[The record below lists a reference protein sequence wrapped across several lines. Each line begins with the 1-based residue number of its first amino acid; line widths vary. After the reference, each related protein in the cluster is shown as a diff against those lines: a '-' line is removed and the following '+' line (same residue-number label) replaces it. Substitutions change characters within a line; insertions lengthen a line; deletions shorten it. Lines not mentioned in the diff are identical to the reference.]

1 MWDVLDGGCV
11 RGFRQGD
18 QSGDCAVDLGKFVRS
33 WLGAKP
39 IGQERRIQDMLSRRN
54 QQVLETPVRCGL
66 WTNGEF
72 ILKSI
77 FIYSLGCF
85 QLEYCSNHFN
95 TTRSISVSW
104 SHCVLLIILIPTLR
118 LISRIT
124 SSRRPPQ
131 PTPLTKGI
139 TFFSVLSL
147 RLHQGAHICIIIIC
161 WQFVSPL
168 DCELLEKRGHSM
180 FTQVFS
186 YPIPHL
192 THSACSEV
200 VNGMFELKKKQHSHF
215 LK

>member
-33 WLGAKP
+33 WLGGKP

-95 TTRSISVSW
+95 TTRIFYLKHLCFLISLCPLDYSDSYFKTRLKNHLFQEASPAHASDKRNHFLFSSVFKTPSRC
-104 SHCVLLIILIPTLR
+104 SHLHHNYLLTICLTLR
-118 LISRIT
+118 LWATWKGGSQHVHPGVLLSSTT
-124 SSRRPPQ
+124 SDS
-131 PTPLTKGI
+131 
-139 TFFSVLSL
+139 
-147 RLHQGAHICIIIIC
+147 
-161 WQFVSPL
+161 
-168 DCELLEKRGHSM
+168 
-180 FTQVFS
+180 
-186 YPIPHL
+186 
-192 THSACSEV
+192 
-200 VNGMFELKKKQHSHF
+200 
-215 LK
+215 

>member
-95 TTRSISVSW
+95 TTRIFYLKHLCFLISLCPLDYSDSYFKTPSRC
-104 SHCVLLIILIPTLR
+104 SHLHHNYLLTICLTLR
-118 LISRIT
+118 LWATWKEGSQHVHPGVLLSNTT
-124 SSRRPPQ
+124 SDS
-131 PTPLTKGI
+131 
-139 TFFSVLSL
+139 
-147 RLHQGAHICIIIIC
+147 
-161 WQFVSPL
+161 
-168 DCELLEKRGHSM
+168 
-180 FTQVFS
+180 
-186 YPIPHL
+186 
-192 THSACSEV
+192 
-200 VNGMFELKKKQHSHF
+200 
-215 LK
+215 